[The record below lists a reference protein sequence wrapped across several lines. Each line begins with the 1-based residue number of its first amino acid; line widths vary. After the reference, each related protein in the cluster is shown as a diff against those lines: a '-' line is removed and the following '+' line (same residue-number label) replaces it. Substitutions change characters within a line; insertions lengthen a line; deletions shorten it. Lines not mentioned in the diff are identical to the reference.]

1 MYRLLLPVEIWISSY
16 QDKVYYEDMIALYK
30 ETKPDS
36 QTSRRSRVDALRDGG
51 NLTGLYV
58 SLWTG

>member
-1 MYRLLLPVEIWISSY
+1 
-16 QDKVYYEDMIALYK
+16 MIALYK